1 MKRIMNRKNQKGLF
15 QRIIHRLWEILGDQ
29 ELQNEDRRL
38 KEQFLKCEDQT
49 ERHQINRQRREI
61 RKKRKWIRQ
70 GTLAGLLLVVI
81 LLAVFLVWGIVSL
94 AEELLGNS
102 SGTEKRKEQQ
112 TETVESAA
120 ETQTE
125 TQTETHTVKKIEP
138 TEITMSFTGDCI
150 LGTDEYFAWDTGFNA
165 YYELYGPEYFMK
177 NVKHVFE
184 ADDLTVIN
192 MEGTLTEETTR
203 LDKQFAFKGDPEF
216 VNILTSASVE
226 AANVAN
232 NHSHDYGEQ
241 SFLDTVN
248 TLEQNNIKTFGY
260 DDTAMINIRGVNV
273 GLLGIY
279 ELDDHQERIPQ
290 LRSDLGKL
298 KAKGADI
305 IVAVFHWSNEL
316 VTVPDGNQ
324 VTLAHLAIDEGADLV
339 VGHHPHVVQGIETYK
354 GKTIAYS
361 LGNFCFGGNTHPK
374 ETDTM
379 IFQQKFSIDEN
390 REITGTESTVIPCS
404 VSSDP
409 WINNYQPTILEGE
422 EGERV
427 LQLIRDRS
435 DAIVY

>member
-1 MKRIMNRKNQKGLF
+1 MNRKNQEGLF
-15 QRIIHRLWEILGDQ
+15 WRIIHRLWVVCGDQ
-29 ELQNEDRRL
+29 KLLNEDRRL

-70 GTLAGLLLVVI
+70 GTLAGLFLLVI
-81 LLAVFLVWGIVSL
+81 LITVFLVWGIVSL
-94 AEELLGNS
+94 AGEILGNS
-102 SGTEKRKEQQ
+102 SGTEKGKKQQ
-112 TETVESAA
+112 TETVESGA
-120 ETQTE
+120 ETQTQTE
-125 TQTETHTVKKIEP
+125 TQTETHTVEKIEP

-165 YYELYGPEYFMK
+165 YYELYGPEYFMQ
-177 NVKHVFE
+177 NVKHIFE
-184 ADDLTVIN
+184 ADDLTVVN

-216 VNILTSASVE
+216 VKILTSASVE

-248 TLEQNNIKTFGY
+248 TLEQNNIRTFGY
-260 DDTAMINIRGVNV
+260 DDTAMIHIRGVNV

-316 VTVPDGNQ
+316 ETVPDGNQ

-379 IFQQKFSIDEN
+379 IFQQKFSINEN

-427 LQLIRDRS
+427 LQLIQDRS
-435 DAIVY
+435 DAIVS